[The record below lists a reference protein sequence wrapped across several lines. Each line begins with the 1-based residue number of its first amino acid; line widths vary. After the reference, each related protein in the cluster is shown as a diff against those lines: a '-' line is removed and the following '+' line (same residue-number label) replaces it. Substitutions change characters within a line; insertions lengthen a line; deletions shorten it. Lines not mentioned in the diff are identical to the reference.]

1 VKVIP
6 SNIFNKISILVPI
19 SALVEG
25 RQQPYVQRLLP
36 ELAKLLSF
44 NVGQFLI
51 PWNMLPK
58 VREHL
63 SSLQCL
69 YLESDVVEHVGKAF
83 TTLVSSQATHNRN
96 KPTTTIGDSTILA
109 QSEDMKYWFGAVLM
123 IAVSTKV
130 RRSY

>member
-109 QSEDMKYWFGAVLM
+109 QSEDMKYRFGAVLM